1 MESENPQANHEWD
14 IIQRSQQGDSQAFR
28 ELVSLFHPRVVSLL
42 FRLVHRREV
51 VEDLSQEVFL
61 KVFRSLGSYDR
72 RSRFGTWV
80 GRITINHAYDYLRR
94 QRTRHHPETWPSLE
108 EVGGLGATSAGEA
121 LGSRSKPSLERE
133 VMLKDLVARL
143 LERASAKERI
153 LLTLKELEGYSIQ
166 EIGKLLNRKPAT
178 VKVQLLRARRR
189 MVEDYLRLL
198 KQERK

>member
-1 MESENPQANHEWD
+1 MESENPQANHEWG
-14 IIQRSQQGDSQAFR
+14 IIQRAKEGDSQAFR
-28 ELVSLFHPRVVSLL
+28 ELVSLVQPRVFSLL
-42 FRLVHRREV
+42 FRLVRRREV

-61 KVFRSLGSYDR
+61 KVFRSLRSYDR
-72 RSRFGTWV
+72 RSPFGTWV

-108 EVGGLGATSAGEA
+108 EIGERSELSAGDISGRK
-121 LGSRSKPSLERE
+121 LSLERE
-133 VMLKDLVARL
+133 IILKDLVSRL
-143 LERASAKERI
+143 LERASSKERI
-153 LLTLKELEGYSIQ
+153 LLTLKELYGYSIR
-166 EIGKLLNRKPAT
+166 EIGEFIGLKPAT